1 MEIIAESLAESRKK
15 GQRTAAEQDRSLE
28 ADAVRKRY
36 HRLYGDGMEDAGC
49 NICFGQIARHQ
60 VLDVGLGKHA
70 AAGSHRINVFCL
82 HRQLAHLLVLY
93 AHQHTHL
100 VDESARSAGTV
111 AVHAQFHISVFLEE
125 DNLRVLATN
134 IDERLRLRMGS
145 TGIDRCSHHLLYK
158 LRLELFGSSHSYAS
172 RYADSCLCIAREG

>member
-1 MEIIAESLAESRKK
+1 MEIIAESLAERRKK
-15 GQRTAAEQDRSLE
+15 GKRTAAEQDRSLE
-28 ADAVRKRY
+28 TDAVRKRY

-49 NICFGQIARHQ
+49 NIRFGQIARHQ
-60 VLDVGLGKHA
+60 VLDVGLGEYA
-70 AAGSHRINVFCL
+70 AAGSHRINVLCL
-82 HRQLAHLLVLY
+82 HRQFAHLLVLY

-125 DNLRVLATN
+125 DNLRILATD
-134 IDERLRLRMGS
+134 IDECLSLRMS
-145 TGIDRCSHHLLYK
+145 RTGIDRCSHHLLYK

-172 RYADSCLCIAREG
+172 RYADSSLCIAGKG

>member
-1 MEIIAESLAESRKK
+1 MEIVAESLAERRKK
-15 GQRTAAEQDRSLE
+15 GERTAAEQDRSFE
-28 ADAVRKRY
+28 TDAVRKRY
-36 HRLYGDGMEDAGC
+36 HRLYSDGMEDAGC

-60 VLDVGLGKHA
+60 VLDVGLGEHT
-70 AAGSHRINVFCL
+70 AAGSHRINVLCL

-100 VDESARSAGTV
+100 VDESTRSAGAV

-134 IDERLRLRMGS
+134 IDERLSLRMS
-145 TGIDRCSHHLLYK
+145 RTGIDRCSHHLLYK

>member
-1 MEIIAESLAESRKK
+1 MEIVAESLAERRKK
-15 GQRTAAEQDRSLE
+15 GERTAAEQDRSLE
-28 ADAVRKRY
+28 TDAVRKRY

-49 NICFGQIARHQ
+49 NIRFGQIARHQ
-60 VLDVGLGKHA
+60 VLDVGFGEHA
-70 AAGSHRINVFCL
+70 AAGSHRINVLCL
-82 HRQLAHLLVLY
+82 HRQFAHLLVFY

-100 VDESARSAGTV
+100 VDESTRSAGTV

-125 DNLRVLATN
+125 DNLRILAAN
-134 IDERLRLRMGS
+134 IDERLSLRMS
-145 TGIDRCSHHLLYK
+145 RTGIDRCSHHLLYK

>member
-1 MEIIAESLAESRKK
+1 MEIVAESLAESRKK
-15 GQRTAAEQDRSLE
+15 GQRTAAEQDRSFE
-28 ADAVRKRY
+28 TDAVRKRY

-60 VLDVGLGKHA
+60 VLDVGLGEHA
-70 AAGSHRINVFCL
+70 AAGSHRINVLCL
-82 HRQLAHLLVLY
+82 HRQFAHLLVLY

-100 VDESARSAGTV
+100 VDESTRSAGTV

-125 DNLRVLATN
+125 DHLCVLATN
-134 IDERLRLRMGS
+134 IDERLRLRMS
-145 TGIDRCSHHLLYK
+145 RTGIDRCSHHLLYK

>member
-1 MEIIAESLAESRKK
+1 MEIVAESLAERWKK
-15 GQRTAAEQDRSLE
+15 GERAATEQDRSLE
-28 ADAVRKRY
+28 TDAVRKRY

-49 NICFGQIARHQ
+49 NIRFGQIARHQ
-60 VLDVGLGKHA
+60 VLDVGFGEHA
-70 AAGSHRINVFCL
+70 AAGSHRINVLCL

-100 VDESARSAGTV
+100 VDESTRSAGTV

-125 DNLRVLATN
+125 DNLRILATD
-134 IDERLRLRMGS
+134 IDERLSLRMS
-145 TGIDRCSHHLLYK
+145 CTGIDRCSHHLLHK